1 VNHATYSIRKI
12 KKKSEY
18 EYVTCRFCSKN
29 KDTYQHR
36 KTDCSNKK
44 VKNIFKEEYTLLSSL
59 NLLSNYER
67 KQCAW
72 DIRYSSYV
80 RVHRLKIAANC
91 KKV

>member
-1 VNHATYSIRKI
+1 
-12 KKKSEY
+12 
-18 EYVTCRFCSKN
+18 VTCRFCSKN
-29 KDTYQHR
+29 KDTYQHW

-59 NLLSNYER
+59 NLLPNYER

-72 DIRYSSYV
+72 DIRYSSFV
-80 RVHRLKIAANC
+80 RVHRLNIAANC